1 MRKVRS
7 LFRAVPLYTEELKQ
21 RRRTKRTSIGFSK
34 NSFGAGCNKRDTRK
48 KYRGQGKQI
57 CPMVKELM
65 VAKLEGHLRRKKRKV
80 RTRKNEKIF

>member
-21 RRRTKRTSIGFSK
+21 RRRTKRTSIGASK

-57 CPMVKELM
+57 CQLEKEHM
-65 VAKLEGHLRRKKRKV
+65 ERKKEDPLKIK
-80 RTRKNEKIF
+80 RKNEKIF